1 MILTIICLLLFCACS
16 LLPDSCIGNLG
27 RGDWTVNIYGEYEL
41 VRVNSRGITIGKRH
55 DGQCWSNP
63 IPQFFI
69 TGFCVRE
76 PFILLEGIKTADTFL
91 SDEEKDARILSYYA
105 LNTTDNSVIGPFDTV
120 EALSE
125 EITASRDRMDARH
138 RSAGSSQ
145 CTLLNGICP

>member
-1 MILTIICLLLFCACS
+1 MQKLSRVFICIILLLFCACS

-27 RGDWTVNIYGEYEL
+27 RGDWAVNIYGEYEL

-76 PFILLEGIKTADTFL
+76 LFILLEGIKTADTFL

-105 LNTTDNSVIGPFDTV
+105 LDTTDDSVIGPFDTA

-125 EITASRDRMDARH
+125 EL
-138 RSAGSSQ
+138 Q
-145 CTLLNGICP
+145 LLGIEWTPVTDPPDLPNVRY

>member
-1 MILTIICLLLFCACS
+1 MKHIRMILTIICLLLFCACS

-27 RGDWTVNIYGEYEL
+27 RGDWAVNIYGEYEL
-41 VRVNSRGITIGKRH
+41 VRVNSRGITIGKRY
-55 DGQCWSNP
+55 DGQGWSNP

-91 SDEEKDARILSYYA
+91 SDEEMDARILSYYA
-105 LNTTDNSVIGPFDTV
+105 LNTTDNSVIGPFDTA

-125 EITASRDRMDARH
+125 EL
-138 RSAGSSQ
+138 Q
-145 CTLLNGICP
+145 LLGIEWTPVTDPPDLPNVRY